1 MLGMSATQSESHRPG
16 KLGLGGERATRHPL
30 LLVCHVRV
38 VLGVGAALYALD
50 AALDVGPHV
59 ADSEHETVEERPN
72 PDPEIEPVADLLRCP
87 SVFLQHLGN
96 HGLVVGRLLP
106 GIVAVCGGA

>member
-1 MLGMSATQSESHRPG
+1 MSATQSEGHRPG
-16 KLGLGGERATRHPL
+16 KFGLGGERAARHPL

-59 ADSEHETVEERPN
+59 TDSEHETVEQRAN
-72 PDPEIEPVADLLRCP
+72 PDPEIEPVADLLRRL
-87 SVFLQHLGN
+87 SVFLHHLGN
-96 HGLVVGRLLP
+96 HCPVVG
-106 GIVAVCGGA
+106 